1 MAAPLAKDILRW
13 KTSNGYS
20 STTKILH
27 PVFSP
32 GMESSLWFQG
42 QKWTN
47 LWQFWLFFAC
57 ILEDLCFFLI
67 RNICHLPHPLF
78 PFDPSSCFL
87 TNLLVNLKAFPPF
100 SQKWGLD
107 GDAHSYRHNRTW
119 NSSEQIPWASEAPH
133 FRSPF
138 QAIMFTSKSISC
150 HRMVLRA
157 NKSQSFQTCSHLYP
171 KCSLSL
177 CQNTEGSFYE
187 GFFWSRSMKRHEGVG
202 HNSS

>member
-1 MAAPLAKDILRW
+1 MATAVLQKSYIQSSVLGWSPRSDFKDKSGQTYDNFGFSSHAFW
-13 KTSNGYS
+13 KIFVS
-20 STTKILH
+20 
-27 PVFSP
+27 
-32 GMESSLWFQG
+32 
-42 QKWTN
+42 
-47 LWQFWLFFAC
+47 FF
-57 ILEDLCFFLI
+57 FFLI

-78 PFDPSSCFL
+78 PLDPSSCFL
-87 TNLLVNLKAFPPF
+87 TNLLVNLRAFPPF

-107 GDAHSYRHNRTW
+107 GDAHSYRHNRMW

-157 NKSQSFQTCSHLYP
+157 NKSQSFQTRSHLYL
-171 KCSLSL
+171 KCSLPL
-177 CQNTEGSFYE
+177 CQNTEGSFYK
-187 GFFWSRSMKRHEGVG
+187 GFFWSRSMKRREGVG